1 MREEIKMKRNNK
13 MKGWQSLTLMTF
25 LLFSSFNVYAQLAT
39 ELPWKQLM
47 DVHFEEDEMGEST
60 PIFSKAVQAYNFQ
73 TVMVEGFMI
82 PVDVE
87 GDYYVLSAFPYSSCF
102 FCGNAGPESVVELRL
117 AKKGQRFQM
126 DDARKFKGML
136 VLSQT
141 PNGLIYVLEDAELV
155 Q

>member
-1 MREEIKMKRNNK
+1 MREIKIFLPFIM
-13 MKGWQSLTLMTF
+13 GLFFFSLTSM
-25 LLFSSFNVYAQLAT
+25 AQMPT
-39 ELPWKQLM
+39 ELPWKDLM
-47 DVHFEEDEMGEST
+47 NVQFEEDEEGEDI
-60 PIFSKAVQAYNFQ
+60 PIFSKEIQAYNFQ

-87 GDYYVLSAFPYSSCF
+87 GNYYVLSAFPYSSCF

-126 DDARKFKGML
+126 DDARKFQGML

>member
-1 MREEIKMKRNNK
+1 
-13 MKGWQSLTLMTF
+13 
-25 LLFSSFNVYAQLAT
+25 
-39 ELPWKQLM
+39 
-47 DVHFEEDEMGEST
+47 
-60 PIFSKAVQAYNFQ
+60 
-73 TVMVEGFMI
+73 FMI
-82 PVDVE
+82 PVDVD

>member
-1 MREEIKMKRNNK
+1 MKK
-13 MKGWQSLTLMTF
+13 ILFIIACLFFLTSNL
-25 LLFSSFNVYAQLAT
+25 VAQMPT
-39 ELPWKQLM
+39 ELTWKQLM
-47 DVHFEEDEMGEST
+47 NITFEEDEEDEMT
-60 PIFSKAVQAYNFQ
+60 PIFSAEMQSYNFQ

-82 PVDVE
+82 PVDVD
-87 GDYYVLSAFPYSSCF
+87 GDHYVLSAFPYSSCF
-102 FCGNAGPESVVELRL
+102 FCGNAGPESIVELKLTR
-117 AKKGQRFQM
+117 KRQRFQM

>member
-1 MREEIKMKRNNK
+1 MKK
-13 MKGWQSLTLMTF
+13 ILFLIIGFLLVFLTLM
-25 LLFSSFNVYAQLAT
+25 AQLPT
-39 ELPWKQLM
+39 ELSWKQLM
-47 DVHFEEDEMGEST
+47 SVEFEKDEFGEPI
-60 PIFSKAVQAYNFQ
+60 PIFSKELQSYNFQ
-73 TVMVEGFMI
+73 TITIEGFMI
-82 PVDVE
+82 PVDVD
-87 GDYYVLSAFPYSSCF
+87 GNYYVLSAFPYASCF